1 MFWEKLIAK
10 LLFPKTYSAQL
21 MTDRAL
27 HLNEALGLMV
37 PSLTHVLSRKV
48 EGGSLFAFRPF
59 TDDADKVSQS
69 YEQIVRKLLSPHPS
83 EVIVDIG
90 ANIGWHTV
98 WLSKKVG
105 PLGKVIAVEPEGTNF
120 ALLNLNKCVNNLT
133 NIIPINLALG
143 STQGRGKLVVPRPTL
158 MGQVS
163 TMGSNQYPNSSM
175 MSVNLD
181 TLDNV
186 ISALGISQVSAI
198 KVDVEGAE
206 LLVIRGAEETI
217 AKFGPRLVIEA
228 HGNDNL
234 ASLKLLLTSM
244 NMRVVSEIQASPRL
258 DETRWFV
265 LAVRSSPIYA
275 SQ

>member
-1 MFWEKLIAK
+1 VVEYCILRLICCAITGNKRLKIGNRIEPRGRLIRSRKLAQQTASFSRFAWALARSLRIPGMFWEKLIAK

-120 ALLNLNKCVNNLT
+120 ALLNLNKC
-133 NIIPINLALG
+133 
-143 STQGRGKLVVPRPTL
+143 
-158 MGQVS
+158 
-163 TMGSNQYPNSSM
+163 
-175 MSVNLD
+175 
-181 TLDNV
+181 
-186 ISALGISQVSAI
+186 
-198 KVDVEGAE
+198 
-206 LLVIRGAEETI
+206 
-217 AKFGPRLVIEA
+217 
-228 HGNDNL
+228 
-234 ASLKLLLTSM
+234 
-244 NMRVVSEIQASPRL
+244 
-258 DETRWFV
+258 
-265 LAVRSSPIYA
+265 
-275 SQ
+275 